1 MNNCSEL
8 VNMKKL
14 IYAAAFIAMNI
25 GMTATAVAEP
35 KVPSRVIHLV
45 YDDSG
50 SMIVD
55 PESGYKTYVDTWC
68 QAKYAMEV
76 LTAMLG
82 ENDSLNVYY
91 MSSYEL
97 AKDGNF
103 SNCKGKRKP
112 KGAEVLSIH
121 GSLNAGII
129 QQNVNTVQENT
140 TMDGDTPF
148 CPVVD
153 AFEDLKTNHASK
165 AKENKWLVVVTD
177 GKFEDSTSQVT
188 QNYYNEFTKDAN
200 VVVLSIGK
208 SVDTTIVSNEE
219 TGLLIRHARTS
230 QDVLNEL
237 TQIGNRIFQRNT
249 IPVSADNKFKLDI
262 PMRKLIVFAQGQNI
276 DISSLTNSQQM
287 KSNRPMTSIR
297 ASQPSKNQ
305 ATIRKRDLLK
315 IDEIIEQTNGKLNGQ
330 LATFDG
336 FQGKRYFAPD
346 MYHVDIEGGES
357 QNIQIYYDAFV
368 GIGVNVKDSSGNEI
382 DPKKVEQGKYHIDL
396 QFENPDTHEK
406 IESNLLKNPKTGED
420 PNIKGIIT
428 ITGMN
433 PDTGIEEEISRTT
446 FDMSTDFELEPGQRA
461 KIEYEGRYLEY
472 NTLSSKEGTNG
483 AIFFPVKLPN
493 PSVSVTQDSLNEGP
507 EHASYGIT
515 GSGFKSDGRPLQFK
529 LDVRDYYGKPY
540 EISDSEWR
548 RMKLNVLPESLSG
561 IVNSFEV
568 KKKDD
573 RTFEVIPHFVE
584 GNYSK
589 IQTQKAEITITPE
602 IDSSTLDVA
611 GGYKALIDFHNDIER
626 DELLWKPLTAEN
638 YCIVCDGI
646 SPKEAPVKVSVSL
659 KEHELTDEIWNS
671 ISEPSLNLLKKDM
684 SVEGFGDCKKSETK
698 GVFECGIKWSE
709 LALNTPFEN
718 EESVVSYEIAGSV
731 LNMETLIAVSPTEPN
746 AEQLSIGRD
755 ISFGCWL
762 MHYLVEVIIGL
773 ITLIILIGEIIK
785 PRIPK
790 FKVKGKTHKLS
801 DKQNHKKDDE
811 FEFKSKRSPSWIP
824 YIPQTGSFST
834 PDQEVCF
841 RLKATKPFVNKT
853 MQVTN
858 LETLKSNVLDD
869 GYVIMVDGER
879 INKDSESCRISV
891 GENAASVT
899 VKRYEYTI
907 HLD

>member
-1 MNNCSEL
+1 
-8 VNMKKL
+8 MKKVC
-14 IYAAAFIAMNI
+14 YALSLCALSMGMMATSAM
-25 GMTATAVAEP
+25 ADPQE
-35 KVPSRVIHLV
+35 PSRVIHLV

-82 ENDSLNVYY
+82 ENDTLNVYY
-91 MSSYEL
+91 MSAYDL

-103 SNCKGKRKP
+103 SACKTKRKP
-112 KGAEVLSIH
+112 KSAEILSIH
-121 GSLNAGII
+121 GSTNAGII

-153 AFEDLKTNHASK
+153 AFEDLKANHASK

-188 QNYYNEFTKDAN
+188 QNYYNTFSEEAN

-208 SVDTTIVSNEE
+208 SVDTTIVPNEE
-219 TGLLIRHARTS
+219 KGLLIRHAQTS
-230 QDVLNEL
+230 QDVLDEL

-249 IPVSADNKFKLDI
+249 IPVSTDNQFKLDI
-262 PMRKLIVFAQGQNI
+262 PMKKLIVFAQGQNI
-276 DISSLTNSQQM
+276 DIASLTNSQQM
-287 KSNRPMTSIR
+287 KSNRPMTSVR

-305 ATIRKRDLLK
+305 ATTRKRDLLK
-315 IDEIIEQTNGKLNGQ
+315 IDEIIQQTNGKLNGQ
-330 LATFDG
+330 LATFNG

-346 MYHVDIEGGES
+346 TYHVDLEGAGS

-368 GIGVNVKDSSGNEI
+368 GIGVKVQDSNGNAL
-382 DPKKVEQGKYHIDL
+382 DPKQVEQGKYHIDL

-406 IESNLLKNPKTGED
+406 IENSLLKNPKTGED

-428 ITGMN
+428 ITRQN
-433 PDTGIEEEISRTT
+433 PDTGAEEEVSRTT
-446 FDMSTDFELEPGQRA
+446 FDMSTDFDLEPGQRA

-472 NTLSSKEGTNG
+472 NTLSSKDGG
-483 AIFFPVKLPN
+483 SSAFMFPVKVPN
-493 PSVSVTQDSLNEGP
+493 PSVSVTQGASGDGSD
-507 EHASYGIT
+507 HASYGIT
-515 GSGFKSDGRPLQFK
+515 GAGFK
-529 LDVRDYYGKPY
+529 LDGKPLHFSLEARDYYGKPV
-540 EISDSEWR
+540 EISAADWR
-548 RMKLNVLPESLSG
+548 KMKLTVTPDSIAG

-568 KKKDD
+568 KKNDD
-573 RTFEVIPHFVE
+573 RSFDIVPHFVD

-602 IDSSTLDVA
+602 IDSSTLDVE
-611 GGYKALIDFHNDIER
+611 GSYKALIDFHNDIER
-626 DELLWKPLTAEN
+626 DELIWKPMTAEN

-646 SPKEAPVKVSVSL
+646 APKDAPVKVSVSL
-659 KEHELTDEIWNS
+659 KEHEMTDAIW
-671 ISEPSLNLLKKDM
+671 EAMPAPSLNLLKKDM
-684 SVEGFGDCKKSETK
+684 SVEGFEDCKKSETK
-698 GVFECGIKWSE
+698 GVFECGITWSE
-709 LALNTPFEN
+709 LALNTPFDN
-718 EESVVSYEIAGSV
+718 EESVVSYEIAGTV
-731 LNMETLIAVSPTEPN
+731 LNMETLIATSPAEPK
-746 AEQLSIGRD
+746 AEQLTIGRD

-762 MHYLVEVIIGL
+762 MHYLVEVIVGL
-773 ITLIILIGEIIK
+773 IALIILIGELIK

-801 DKQNHKKDDE
+801 DKQNHKKDEDIDL
-811 FEFKSKRSPSWIP
+811 KSSRSPSWIP
-824 YIPQTGSFST
+824 FIPQTGSFST

-841 RLKATKPFVNKT
+841 RLKATKPLWNKS

-858 LETLKSNVLDD
+858 VETLKSNVMDD

-879 INKDSESCRISV
+879 INKDTDNCRISL

-907 HLD
+907 HLE